1 MLKYGIKTVLDM
13 NMLID
18 FKVKNYRSIK
28 DEQTL
33 SMVSSKQKEHID
45 THTFETTDA
54 SHIRLLK
61 TSAIYGANAAG
72 KSNIIKALQA
82 MQEVVVYSA
91 SRYQRGD
98 KLPVKPFLFDALSA
112 HEPTEFEVLFV
123 AEGVRYQYGFSATED
138 RIIEEWLY
146 ASPKSRAQ
154 SWFARALSD
163 KNTLEPSYEW
173 QFGDK
178 FTGKKQLWQESTRD
192 NALFLSTAV
201 HLNSDQLKPVFDWFD
216 KTLRITGVGGWDSK
230 FTMKLC
236 QEDHHKDEI
245 LKFLHTA
252 DMDIEDIEIEDDS
265 YDARKDSVD
274 QLSRAMKKLSVGD
287 TLVNVKMWHKDS
299 SGNKVA
305 LDLKDESDGT
315 QKLFA
320 FIGPWL
326 DSLEKGHVL
335 IIDELHDNFHPLMVK
350 FLVDLFHS
358 NMTNKSNA
366 QLVFT
371 THETSILSQDVFRRD
386 QIWFCEKKEKATV
399 LYSLV
404 EFKPRK
410 GVTDLEKGYLSGRYG
425 ALPFFKSISMMMGE

>member
-1 MLKYGIKTVLDM
+1 MLKFSLKPILDM
-13 NMLID
+13 DMLID

-33 SMVSSKQKEHID
+33 SMVSGKQKEHLN
-45 THTFETTDA
+45 THTFEIPNP
-54 SHIRLLK
+54 SHMRLLK

-72 KSNIIKALQA
+72 
-82 MQEVVVYSA
+82 VVFSA
-91 SRYQRGD
+91 SKYQRGD
-98 KLPVKPFLFDALSA
+98 KLPVKPFLFDTASKN
-112 HEPTEFEVLFV
+112 EPTEFEVYFIS
-123 AEGVRYQYGFSATED
+123 EGVRYQYGFAATED
-138 RIIEEWLY
+138 RIVEEWLY

-154 SWFARALSD
+154 SWFGRALKKD
-163 KNTLEPSYEW
+163 TVEDVYEW

-216 KTLRITGVGGWDSK
+216 KTLRIAGVSGWSST
-230 FTMKLC
+230 FTTRLC
-236 QEDHHKDEI
+236 QQEDYKSKV
-245 LKFLHTA
+245 LQFLHTA
-252 DMDIEDIEIEDDS
+252 DMDIEDIEIEEN
-265 YDARKDSVD
+265 R
-274 QLSRAMKKLSVGD
+274 
-287 TLVNVKMWHKDS
+287 VNHSQNSLLNAISKPFEVKMMHQDNE
-299 SGNKVA
+299 GNKVA

-335 IIDELHDNFHPLMVK
+335 LIDELHDNFHPLMVK
-350 FLVDLFHS
+350 FLVELFHS
-358 NMTNKSNA
+358 NETNKSNA

-386 QIWFCEKKEKATV
+386 QIWFCEKENKATT

-425 ALPFFKSISMMMGE
+425 ALPFFKSIALTMGE

>member
-1 MLKYGIKTVLDM
+1 
-13 NMLID
+13 MLID

-28 DEQTL
+28 EEQNL
-33 SMVSSKQKEHID
+33 SMVSSKQKEHLE
-45 THTFETTDA
+45 THTFESSDP

-82 MQEVVVYSA
+82 MQEMVIYSA
-91 SRYQRGD
+91 SKYQRGD
-98 KLPVKPFLFDALSA
+98 KLPVKPFLFDALSKD
-112 HEPTEFEVLFV
+112 EPTEFEVIFV

-138 RIIEEWLY
+138 RIVEEWLF

-154 SWFARALSD
+154 SWFARAL
-163 KNTLEPSYEW
+163 KEETLEASYEW

-216 KTLRITGVGGWDSK
+216 KTLRITGVGGWDPK

-236 QEDHHKDEI
+236 QEDNYKNEV
-245 LKFLHTA
+245 LNFLRTA
-252 DMDIEDIEIEDDS
+252 DMDIEDIEIEDNTFDIKRDPIS
-265 YDARKDSVD
+265 
-274 QLSRAMKKLSVGD
+274 QLSRTMKHLS
-287 TLVNVKMWHKDS
+287 TNANLINVKMWHKDS
-299 SGNKVA
+299 AGNKVA

-335 IIDELHDNFHPLMVK
+335 FIDELHDNFHPLMVK

-358 NMTNKSNA
+358 NVTNKSNA
-366 QLVFT
+366 QLIFT

-386 QIWFCEKKEKATV
+386 QIWFCEKENKSTK

-425 ALPFFKSISMMMGE
+425 ALPFFKSISMTMGE